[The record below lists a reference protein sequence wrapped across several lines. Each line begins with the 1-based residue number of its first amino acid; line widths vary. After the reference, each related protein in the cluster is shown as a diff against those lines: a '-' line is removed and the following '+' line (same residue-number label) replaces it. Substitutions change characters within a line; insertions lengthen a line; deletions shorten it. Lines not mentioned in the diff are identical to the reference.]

1 MADNRKLAQGLM
13 MMTPAM
19 RADLAGREQDI
30 QRGKT
35 VELLRRAGKEMYE
48 NPIVNTAIG
57 LSPGAG
63 DVQAGYEAIRSAQQ
77 GNYGE
82 AGLNALGVLPFIPAL
97 GGITKNIK
105 PETLEQLGKYFDESA
120 IEAIKAPLNYK
131 SRQTTVLMNPNEF
144 LAYAAKDAPN
154 KLKAAEIE
162 QKFAEGSKLAEGNIP
177 QLWFDQQGNVASITG
192 HEGRHRARYLQE
204 QGVELMPVNVKSSNI
219 RWSEQVEPNRF
230 DYVQEWP
237 QTLQNQ
243 DLTMNTPFPLTREG
257 EYVSSMDKQQA
268 MHDPFWREEA
278 KLPKPDKA
286 EIDALAAEFEDYY
299 KNSNQP
305 VAQALRN
312 YAPKIDEATGLP
324 LNEQGMV
331 TVYHH
336 TNPKAAKQIAET
348 GRLRSAG
355 ESDVYV
361 TSWDKPDTGY
371 GEAVVPIQV
380 DPSVLRLDDEFP
392 SGRMDFAIP
401 VGKSGEFIFK
411 GNK

>member
-1 MADNRKLAQGLM
+1 MADNRLKLAQGLRNL
-13 MMTPAM
+13 PVSA
-19 RADLAGREQDI
+19 REDLAGRAADI
-30 QRGKT
+30 ERGKT
-35 VELLRRAGKEMYE
+35 VELLRRAGKEMYD

-63 DVQAGYEAIRSAQQ
+63 DVQAGYEAINSAQQ

-120 IEAIKAPLNYK
+120 IEAIKAPLDYK

-162 QKFAEGSKLAEGNIP
+162 QKFAESSKLAEGNIP

-268 MHDPFWREEA
+268 MRDPFWNKELEPQKVDKNFLDELEQELLA
-278 KLPKPDKA
+278 K
-286 EIDALAAEFEDYY
+286 EFEDYFR
-299 KNSNQP
+299 KNS
-305 VAQALRN
+305 
-312 YAPKIDEATGLP
+312 K
-324 LNEQGMV
+324 
-331 TVYHH
+331 
-336 TNPKAAKQIAET
+336 
-348 GRLRSAG
+348 
-355 ESDVYV
+355 
-361 TSWDKPDTGY
+361 
-371 GEAVVPIQV
+371 
-380 DPSVLRLDDEFP
+380 
-392 SGRMDFAIP
+392 
-401 VGKSGEFIFK
+401 
-411 GNK
+411 

>member
-1 MADNRKLAQGLM
+1 MDDRFKLAAGLRNLPE
-13 MMTPAM
+13 TA
-19 RADLAGREQDI
+19 REDLAGREQDI

-35 VELLRRAGKEMYE
+35 VELLRRAGKEMYD

-63 DVQAGYEAIRSAQQ
+63 DVQAGYEAINSAQQ

-120 IEAIKAPLNYK
+120 IEAIKAPLDYK

-177 QLWFDQQGNVASITG
+177 QLWFDQQGNVASISG

-268 MHDPFWREEA
+268 MRDPFWNKELEPQKVDKNFLDELEQELLA
-278 KLPKPDKA
+278 K
-286 EIDALAAEFEDYY
+286 EFEDYFR
-299 KNSNQP
+299 KNS
-305 VAQALRN
+305 
-312 YAPKIDEATGLP
+312 K
-324 LNEQGMV
+324 
-331 TVYHH
+331 
-336 TNPKAAKQIAET
+336 
-348 GRLRSAG
+348 
-355 ESDVYV
+355 
-361 TSWDKPDTGY
+361 
-371 GEAVVPIQV
+371 
-380 DPSVLRLDDEFP
+380 
-392 SGRMDFAIP
+392 
-401 VGKSGEFIFK
+401 
-411 GNK
+411 